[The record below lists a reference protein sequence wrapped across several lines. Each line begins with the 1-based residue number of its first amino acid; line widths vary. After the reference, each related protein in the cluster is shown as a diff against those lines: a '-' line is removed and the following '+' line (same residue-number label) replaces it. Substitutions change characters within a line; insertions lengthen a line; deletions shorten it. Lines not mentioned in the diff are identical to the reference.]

1 MNAQT
6 HTDYT
11 LSFILAILC
20 LVGIIAW
27 MTWSAKREI
36 SDAQAMF
43 WASVSEPLFFISR
56 HAFDFEVVAM
66 ANEARAKLVEH
77 GNRWL
82 DPEKDVRCWV
92 YGSDI
97 ANPSRDFST
106 FQEIA
111 LKRALIEME
120 AFRVQKTAFSQ
131 TAAHAQ
137 FSQQK
142 ASAN

>member
-1 MNAQT
+1 MGKHN
-6 HTDYT
+6 DYT
-11 LSFILAILC
+11 QVLILLLIMAA
-20 LVGIIAW
+20 GIIAW
-27 MTWSAKREI
+27 MIWSAKREI

-66 ANEARAKLVEH
+66 ADEARAKLAEH
-77 GNRWL
+77 GNKWL

-97 ANPSRDFST
+97 SNPSRDFST
-106 FQEIA
+106 FHELA

-120 AFRVQKTAFSQ
+120 AYRVQKTAYSQ

-137 FSQQK
+137 FSQQR
-142 ASAN
+142 ASQN

>member
-6 HTDYT
+6 HSDYT
-11 LSFILAILC
+11 ISFILVIAILA
-20 LVGIIAW
+20 GIIGW
-27 MTWSAKREI
+27 MIWSAKREI

-66 ANEARAKLVEH
+66 ANDARAKLTEH

-82 DPEKDVRCWV
+82 DPENDVRCWV

-97 ANPSRDFST
+97 SNPSRDFAT
-106 FQEIA
+106 FQELA

-120 AFRVQKTAFSQ
+120 AFRVQKTAYSQ
-131 TAAHAQ
+131 KAAHVQ
-137 FSQQK
+137 FSQQQ
-142 ASAN
+142 SQN

>member
-1 MNAQT
+1 MKEHN
-6 HTDYT
+6 DYT
-11 LSFILAILC
+11 QILIL
-20 LVGIIAW
+20 LLIMAAGIIAW
-27 MTWSAKREI
+27 MIWSAKREI

-56 HAFDFEVVAM
+56 HAFDFDVVER

-77 GNRWL
+77 GNKWL
-82 DPEKDVRCWV
+82 NPENDVRCWV
-92 YGSDI
+92 YASDI
-97 ANPSRDFST
+97 ANPSRDFAT
-106 FQEIA
+106 FHELA

-120 AFRVQKTAFSQ
+120 AFRVQKTAYSQ
-131 TAAHAQ
+131 TAAYAQ